1 MKNSKEELLNLW
13 LWVNK
18 INKNNLE
25 KGNTLI
31 VAIGIGLVLII
42 ATSLALFN
50 SSKDKTN
57 VQAGESTKKTVAVGE
72 LGITRIHDFLSRN
85 SRMAMYNKVDWETK
99 ISSGEIS
106 TTDDKTVTNDAT
118 GNATCGTVT
127 AGTTASDPI
136 QVSDITDIEKQAVNN
151 NNFTQGGF
159 ILSQY
164 TATPDSSTIIAAT
177 TDSTI
182 PPNTVIGT
190 GLLTIDADL
199 NPSATDLNSIF
210 TGNNTS
216 KTRIQVEI
224 PILKKDP
231 NSIPYPGVWLS
242 DQTSGSWSNNVDADI
257 MISAEDCDNLQL
269 AVEEGRSFIISS
281 AKFPNM
287 PTFPTVG
294 NLGVYS
300 LGNLKGKDVAIT
312 LPRTVAN
319 SSTIKGANAV
329 TTDDVPD
336 SKGIFHY
343 IVDDLS
349 ANGGSTMVITP
360 GKKVYLYL
368 KGEFYMGGTSSV
380 DHTFSC
386 VDPDP
391 LSYACLQEKKLA
403 GFAPENFR
411 IYGYGY
417 NKNESMPYA
426 LNGQTDGT
434 QYTSDPAICLKG
446 SGNTEGFIFAPGY
459 QGAVSGGGSNDAFV
473 GTVWIERWAESGGKC
488 GSNTSN
494 TVITQ
499 DTSDWSSIGLVPQ
512 GLAPQIGTTGSWQR
526 KNR

>member
-1 MKNSKEELLNLW
+1 MKNSKQELLNLW

-18 INKNNLE
+18 IHRNNRE

-42 ATSLALFN
+42 ASSLALFN

-57 VQAGESTKKTVAVGE
+57 VQAGEFTKRTMAVGE

-85 SRMAMYNKVDWETK
+85 PRIAMYNKADWTKK
-99 ISSGEIS
+99 ISSGEI
-106 TTDDKTVTNDAT
+106 TITDDQTITNDTT

-127 AGTTASDPI
+127 ADTTASDPI
-136 QVSDITDIEKQAVNN
+136 KVSDITSIEKQAVNEN
-151 NNFTQGGF
+151 DFSQGGF
-159 ILSQY
+159 LLSQY
-164 TATPDSSTIIAAT
+164 TTNPDSSTIIAAT
-177 TDSTI
+177 TDSSI
-182 PPNTVIGT
+182 LPNTVIGT
-190 GLLTIDADL
+190 GFLTIDADL
-199 NPSATDLNSIF
+199 NPNAIDLDSIF

-224 PILKKDP
+224 PIVKKDP
-231 NSIPYPGVWLS
+231 NTIPYPGVWLS

-269 AVEEGRSFIISS
+269 TIEEGRSFIISS

-287 PTFPTVG
+287 PPFPVTG

-336 SKGIFHY
+336 SNGIFHY

-380 DHTFSC
+380 DHTFNC

-391 LSYACLQEKKLA
+391 LSSACLQEKKVA

-417 NKNESMPYA
+417 NKDEPIPDA
-426 LNGQTDGT
+426 LNGQTNGT
-434 QYTSDPAICLKG
+434 EYTSDPAICLKG

-459 QGAVSGGGSNDAFV
+459 QGAVSGGGSNDAFI

-499 DTSDWSSIGLVPQ
+499 DTSNWSSIGLVPQ
-512 GLAPQIGTTGSWQR
+512 GFSTQIGAIGSWQR